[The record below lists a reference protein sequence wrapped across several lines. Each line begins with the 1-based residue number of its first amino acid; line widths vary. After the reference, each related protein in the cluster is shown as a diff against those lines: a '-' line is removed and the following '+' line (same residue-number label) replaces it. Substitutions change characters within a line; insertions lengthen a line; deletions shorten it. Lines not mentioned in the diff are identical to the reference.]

1 MVSNKVIVHLNMNPS
16 LSMFGVC
23 SVVGMA
29 AVVTVFAWW
38 FFDVFWLKPK
48 KMEKCLRDQGLKG
61 TSYKL
66 LYGDVKEM
74 VKLITEAYRK
84 PINLN
89 DDIVPRVLSFPHSIV
104 TTHGKNCF
112 TWMGPRPILH
122 VTDPTMLKEILAN
135 YEDFQKQR
143 GGNPL
148 TSLLAKGL
156 VDVEGDQWVK
166 HRKIINPAFHVEKLK
181 HMVPAFYES
190 CDEMMN
196 KWEESLKDK
205 SSCEMDVWPDLQTMA
220 ADVISRTS
228 FSSSYVEGRKIFEL
242 QREQAELIITAA
254 RSIYIPGS
262 RFLPTKNNK
271 RMKAIAREVK
281 RLVKGI
287 IDKRVT
293 EMKEGKDSNDDLLG
307 ILLDSNYKEIKQHGN
322 NKFGL
327 SIDDVIEE
335 CKLFYFAGQE
345 TTTNLL
351 VWTMILLGQH
361 KNWQDRARD
370 EVLNVFEDRKPDI
383 EGLSQLKT
391 INIIFLEVL
400 RLYPPVVGMPR
411 MVHKETKLGNMTLP
425 AGTLMQLHT
434 MLSHYD
440 PNIWGHDVKEFKPER
455 FSQGVSKVTKGQ
467 TAFIPFGGGPRV
479 CIGQNFAMLEAKMS
493 LAMILLRFSFE
504 LSPSYSH
511 APYTIITL
519 QPQYGA
525 HLILHKR

>member
-1 MVSNKVIVHLNMNPS
+1 MDPTRVSMLGE
-16 LSMFGVC
+16 FTG
-23 SVVGMA
+23 VGMA
-29 AVVTVFAWW
+29 VAMAASMVVAVYAWR
-38 FFDVFWLKPK
+38 FLDLVWLKPK
-48 KMEKCLRDQGLKG
+48 KMEKCLREQGLEG
-61 TSYKL
+61 TSYKF

-74 VKLITEAYRK
+74 VKMITEAYRK
-84 PINLN
+84 PINLH
-89 DDIVPRVLSFPHSIV
+89 DDIVPRVLSFAHSVV

-122 VTDPTMLKEILAN
+122 ITDPTMIKEIFAN

-148 TSLLAKGL
+148 TRLLAKGL
-156 VDVEGDQWVK
+156 VDVEGDVWAK

-181 HMVPAFYES
+181 HMVPAFYVS

-196 KWEESLKDK
+196 KWEETLKEK
-205 SSCEMDVWPDLQTMA
+205 SSCEMDVWPHLQTMA
-220 ADVISRTS
+220 SDVISRTA

-242 QREQAELIITAA
+242 QREQAELVITAS

-262 RFLPTKNNK
+262 CFLPTKRNK
-271 RMKAIAREVK
+271 RMKAIAQEVK
-281 RLVKGI
+281 GLVKGI
-287 IDKRVT
+287 IDKRVV
-293 EMKEGKDSNDDLLG
+293 EMKEGKDSKEDLLG
-307 ILLDSNYKEIKQHGN
+307 ILLDSNYREIKQHGS

-345 TTTNLL
+345 TTANLL

-370 EVLNVFEDRKPDI
+370 EVSKIFGDRKPDF
-383 EGLSQLKT
+383 EGLSQLKV
-391 INIIFLEVL
+391 INMIFLEVL

-411 MVHKETKLGNMTLP
+411 MIHKETKLGNTTLP
-425 AGTLMQLHT
+425 PGTLLQLHT

-440 PNIWGHDVKEFKPER
+440 PIIWGDDVNEFKPER
-455 FSQGVSKVTKGQ
+455 FLQGVSKVTKGQ

-493 LAMILLRFSFE
+493 LVMILLRFSFE

-519 QPQYGA
+519 QPQFGA
-525 HLILHKR
+525 HLILHKL